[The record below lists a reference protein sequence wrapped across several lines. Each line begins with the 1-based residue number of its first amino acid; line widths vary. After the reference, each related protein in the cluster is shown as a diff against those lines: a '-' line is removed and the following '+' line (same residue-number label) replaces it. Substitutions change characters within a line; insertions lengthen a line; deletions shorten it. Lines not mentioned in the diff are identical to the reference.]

1 MRSLLRPA
9 AAGLSL
15 SVWMALRRL
24 GVTGR
29 GAVHLLLAAGL
40 LLFPWR
46 ELGAPPAGGGPE
58 PD

>member
-1 MRSLLRPA
+1 
-9 AAGLSL
+9 
-15 SVWMALRRL
+15 MALLFL